1 MINASL
7 ITAAIMTM
15 ASEQLIGA
23 PEAKTPKTKT
33 GYPTDAYFARM
44 DKAQAK
50 RNRKAE
56 RNLRNLKNV

>member
-1 MINASL
+1 MRNASL

-23 PEAKTPKTKT
+23 PEIKTPKTKT
-33 GYPTDAYFARM
+33 GYPTEADFSRM

-50 RNRKAE
+50 RDHRAA
-56 RNLRNLKNV
+56 RNLRNAK